1 MPIQSYRDLEVWK
14 CSMDLAKQIYP
25 LTMSFRPPHR
35 FEIGGQMRDAV
46 VSIPSNIAEG
56 YRQRL
61 PKVYLRHLRIAAG
74 SNGELETQLELA
86 QCLGIAEAAEAASA
100 AELSDRV
107 GRMLNVLISR
117 LSDRGR

>member
-1 MPIQSYRDLEVWK
+1 ME
-14 CSMDLAKQIYP
+14 LAKQIYP
-25 LTMSFRPPHR
+25 LTMAFPHPHR

-61 PKVYLRHLRIAAG
+61 RKVYVRHLRIAAG
-74 SNGELETQLELA
+74 SNGELETQLELS
-86 QCLGIAEAAEAASA
+86 QWLGIAEAAEAASA
-100 AELSDRV
+100 AEKCDRV

-117 LSDRGR
+117 LSDGGR